1 MRRLVLLPV
10 LLALALVPSASAGL
24 PNACTLLTN
33 AEVAKVF
40 GAKIQNRTRDGNRLF
55 GGCTW
60 NGVPPSSFTSY
71 HATLRTDIAH
81 LTRAQFD
88 KAAKRAKNAVPVHG
102 VGDAAF
108 SEYVDSGSTYLSVWA
123 HGIWISIDLSTGS
136 VWLAAAKTLARAAL
150 ARL

>member
-1 MRRLVLLPV
+1 VTRLLVAV
-10 LLALALVPSASAGL
+10 CVALALAPSASAAV
-24 PNACTLLTN
+24 PNPCTLLTN
-33 AEVAKVF
+33 VEVAKVF
-40 GAKIQNRTRDGNRLF
+40 GAKIHTRTRDGNRLF

-71 HATLRTDIAH
+71 HATLRIDIAH

-108 SEYVDSGSTYLSVWA
+108 SEYVDSGSTSLSVWA
-123 HGIWISIDLSTGS
+123 HGIWISVDLSTGS
-136 VWLAAAKTLARAAL
+136 VSLAAAKTLARSAV